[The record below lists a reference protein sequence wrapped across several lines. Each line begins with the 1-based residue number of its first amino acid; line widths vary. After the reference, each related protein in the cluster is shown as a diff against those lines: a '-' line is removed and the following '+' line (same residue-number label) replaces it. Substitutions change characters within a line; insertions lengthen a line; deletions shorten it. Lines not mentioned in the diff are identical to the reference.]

1 MAEEKKDDV
10 VTFEQLGV
18 DRLFVDESH
27 AFKNLFLYT
36 KMRNVAGLST
46 SEAQKSSDMFMKCRY
61 MDEITG
67 GRGIVFAT
75 GTPVSNSMSELYTVM
90 RYLQYGTLQKMGLTH
105 FDCWASTFGETTTA
119 IELAPE
125 GTGYR
130 ARTRFAKFF
139 NLPELMNLFK
149 EVADIKTA
157 DQLNL
162 PVPEAKFGTVVVQP
176 SEIQK
181 EMVADLSQ
189 RAADVHS
196 GSVDPSIDNMLRI
209 TSDGRKI
216 GLDQRLMNPLLPD
229 DPGSKLNA
237 CVENVLRIWEKGKA
251 DRLTQLLFCDLST
264 PKNDGS
270 FNVYD
275 DIRDKLEKEGVPT
288 GEIAYIHD
296 ANTETKKKELFAKVT
311 RYLRV
316 VTRYL
321 RVMGAGTNVQDRLVA
336 VHHLDV
342 GWRPSDMT
350 QRNGRIIRQGN
361 RNKEVQVY
369 NYVTEGTFDAYL
381 FQTLENKQR
390 FISQIMT
397 SKSPVRSCEDVDEQA
412 LSYAEIKALCA
423 GNPLIKEKMDLDV
436 DVARLKVLRAD
447 HMSQQYRLEDQLLK
461 YFPVE
466 IKSQE
471 SLIRGM
477 ESDIRTAASH
487 PQVKDGFCGMEIMG
501 KSYAEKE
508 EAGEAIL
515 AACKEMKSTDSL
527 QIGSYRGFSVE
538 LTFDSFSKD
547 FSAVLKG
554 AVSHKAV
561 LGTDARGNITRIDN
575 VLANISSRMERA
587 GEKLTDLVSQQESAK
602 AELGKPFPQEEKELT
617 EKSARLAELDSLLNM
632 EEHADGQKCESVD
645 TERCG
650 KRTSVLAQ
658 LKEKA
663 ETVQPQSRRIE
674 REEVL

>member
-1 MAEEKKDDV
+1 
-10 VTFEQLGV
+10 
-18 DRLFVDESH
+18 
-27 AFKNLFLYT
+27 
-36 KMRNVAGLST
+36 
-46 SEAQKSSDMFMKCRY
+46 
-61 MDEITG
+61 
-67 GRGIVFAT
+67 
-75 GTPVSNSMSELYTVM
+75 
-90 RYLQYGTLQKMGLTH
+90 
-105 FDCWASTFGETTTA
+105 
-119 IELAPE
+119 
-125 GTGYR
+125 
-130 ARTRFAKFF
+130 
-139 NLPELMNLFK
+139 
-149 EVADIKTA
+149 
-157 DQLNL
+157 
-162 PVPEAKFGTVVVQP
+162 
-176 SEIQK
+176 
-181 EMVADLSQ
+181 
-189 RAADVHS
+189 
-196 GSVDPSIDNMLRI
+196 
-209 TSDGRKI
+209 
-216 GLDQRLMNPLLPD
+216 
-229 DPGSKLNA
+229 
-237 CVENVLRIWEKGKA
+237 
-251 DRLTQLLFCDLST
+251 
-264 PKNDGS
+264 
-270 FNVYD
+270 
-275 DIRDKLEKEGVPT
+275 
-288 GEIAYIHD
+288 
-296 ANTETKKKELFAKVT
+296 
-311 RYLRV
+311 
-316 VTRYL
+316 
-321 RVMGAGTNVQDRLVA
+321 MGAGTNVQDRLVA

-461 YFPVE
+461 YFPAE

-471 SLIRGM
+471 SIIRGM
-477 ESDIRTAASH
+477 EADIRTAATH

-515 AACKEMKSTDSL
+515 ATCKGMKSTDSL

-538 LTFDSFSKD
+538 LTFDSFGKD

-561 LGTDARGNITRIDN
+561 LGTDARGNITRMDN
-575 VLANISSRMERA
+575 VLANISARMERA
-587 GEKLTDLVSQQESAK
+587 GEKLTDLLSQQESAK
-602 AELGKPFPQEEKELT
+602 AELGKPFPQEKELT

-632 EEHADGQKCESVD
+632 EEHTDGQKCESVD
-645 TERCG
+645 TERSG

-663 ETVQPQSRRIE
+663 ETIPPQSYSVE

>member
-1 MAEEKKDDV
+1 
-10 VTFEQLGV
+10 
-18 DRLFVDESH
+18 
-27 AFKNLFLYT
+27 
-36 KMRNVAGLST
+36 
-46 SEAQKSSDMFMKCRY
+46 
-61 MDEITG
+61 
-67 GRGIVFAT
+67 
-75 GTPVSNSMSELYTVM
+75 
-90 RYLQYGTLQKMGLTH
+90 
-105 FDCWASTFGETTTA
+105 
-119 IELAPE
+119 
-125 GTGYR
+125 
-130 ARTRFAKFF
+130 
-139 NLPELMNLFK
+139 
-149 EVADIKTA
+149 
-157 DQLNL
+157 
-162 PVPEAKFGTVVVQP
+162 
-176 SEIQK
+176 
-181 EMVADLSQ
+181 
-189 RAADVHS
+189 
-196 GSVDPSIDNMLRI
+196 
-209 TSDGRKI
+209 
-216 GLDQRLMNPLLPD
+216 
-229 DPGSKLNA
+229 
-237 CVENVLRIWEKGKA
+237 
-251 DRLTQLLFCDLST
+251 
-264 PKNDGS
+264 
-270 FNVYD
+270 
-275 DIRDKLEKEGVPT
+275 
-288 GEIAYIHD
+288 
-296 ANTETKKKELFAKVT
+296 
-311 RYLRV
+311 
-316 VTRYL
+316 
-321 RVMGAGTNVQDRLVA
+321 
-336 VHHLDV
+336 
-342 GWRPSDMT
+342 MT

-477 ESDIRTAASH
+477 EADIRTAESH

-515 AACKEMKSTDSL
+515 AACKGMKSTDSL

-547 FSAVLKG
+547 FTAVLKG

-561 LGTDARGNITRIDN
+561 LGMDARGNITRMDN
-575 VLANISSRMERA
+575 ILANISARMERA

-602 AELGKPFPQEEKELT
+602 AELGKPFPQEKELT

-645 TERCG
+645 TDRSG

-663 ETVQPQSRRIE
+663 ETIPPQSHSVE